1 MRLIR
6 DEIIRMGY
14 YPCSEC
20 NEYFESER
28 QKDSHERDVH
38 NE

>member
-14 YPCSEC
+14 YSCSEC

-28 QKDSHERDVH
+28 QRDSHKREVH